1 MPTKSKKKRL
11 AAEREMVEAGEIRAA
26 DVEVLPA
33 DKPAP
38 ARPRPRSRSRRK
50 VSPGRAVKAVGA
62 LAALG
67 TAIAAQKMKNTVR
80 RAIGEGRRAAGTRGA
95 MKTVAKT
102 AGKAALAAGVSAAVR
117 ATAEELRR
125 RR

>member
-1 MPTKSKKKRL
+1 MPTKSKKKRV
-11 AAEREMVEAGEIRAA
+11 AAEMEMADAGEIRAA

-33 DKPAP
+33 EKPKP
-38 ARPRPRSRSRRK
+38 ARPRPRSRKK
-50 VSPGRAVKAVGA
+50 VSAGRAVKAVGA

-80 RAIGEGRRAAGTRGA
+80 QAIGKGRRAAGRKSA
-95 MKTVAKT
+95 VKAVAKT

>member
-1 MPTKSKKKRL
+1 MTTKSKKKRL
-11 AAEREMVEAGEIRAA
+11 AVEKTLAEAGEIRAT
-26 DVEVLPA
+26 DVELPA
-33 DKPAP
+33 AAAPRP
-38 ARPRPRSRSRRK
+38 ARRSRKK
-50 VSPGRAVKAVGA
+50 VSAGRAAKAVGA
-62 LAALG
+62 LAAIG
-67 TAIAAQKMKNTVR
+67 TAIAAQKMKNGVR
-80 RAIGEGRRAAGTRGA
+80 RAIGKGRKAMGKPST

>member
-1 MPTKSKKKRL
+1 MPTKSKKKRV
-11 AAEREMVEAGEIRAA
+11 AAEMAMADAGEIRAG

-33 DKPAP
+33 DKPRP
-38 ARPRPRSRSRRK
+38 AVRKRARKK
-50 VSPGRAVKAVGA
+50 VSARRAVKAMGA

-67 TAIAAQKMKNTVR
+67 TAIAAQKMKNSVR
-80 RAIGEGRRAAGTRGA
+80 TAIGKGRRAAGRKSA
-95 MKTVAKT
+95 VKAVAKT

>member
-1 MPTKSKKKRL
+1 MTTRSKKKRVQV
-11 AAEREMVEAGEIRAA
+11 EQEMAEAGEIRAA

-33 DKPAP
+33 D
-38 ARPRPRSRSRRK
+38 RPRPARRPSRKK
-50 VSPGRAVKAVGA
+50 VSAGRAVKAVGA

-67 TAIAAQKMKNTVR
+67 TAIAAQKVKNTVR
-80 RAIGEGRRAAGTRGA
+80 QAIGKGRKATRTKGA

>member
-1 MPTKSKKKRL
+1 MPTKSKKKRV
-11 AAEREMVEAGEIRAA
+11 AAEREMVEVGEIRAA

-33 DKPAP
+33 EKPRP
-38 ARPRPRSRSRRK
+38 ARPRARARRK
-50 VSPGRAVKAVGA
+50 SSAGRAAKAVGA

-67 TAIAAQKMKNTVR
+67 TAIAAQRVKNTVR
-80 RAIGEGRRAAGTRGA
+80 KAIGKGRRAAGRRA
-95 MKTVAKT
+95 AVKSVAKT